1 MTDERTTPD
10 TQQRRTVELID
21 QWFDLCERI
30 LTVQRQ
36 SARAMFGM
44 LAPLVS
50 PLEDASQ
57 LTRIVMPSTDQRAQR
72 DDRTPART

>member
-1 MTDERTTPD
+1 MTDERTAPD
-10 TQQRRTVELID
+10 TRQRTVELID

-44 LAPLVS
+44 LAPLVA